1 MAGEHSPFEHSQWDG
16 WSGQRLMIT
25 DLGKI
30 NQPSPAHRSQFGGVS
45 NSTPKI
51 SIVIPILNEAITLD
65 AFLRN
70 LSQQQRKFEIILAD
84 GGSTDGTLEVLN
96 RFPGVKLIRSGGGR
110 GRQMNEGAREARGEI
125 LLFLHADTILLENA
139 LRKIEEA
146 LADSSVAAGS
156 FSLEFDHP
164 GRFFRILSIFGRI
177 NHPFF
182 TYGDQG
188 LFLRASTFRRIGG
201 FKEIPVMEDVEIQ
214 ERLRKIGAFIKL
226 KEPVFTSVRRYLRNG
241 PLRQHLITTG
251 VVLLYHLGVS
261 PLFLGR
267 QYYRNH
273 RQGESR

>member
-1 MAGEHSPFEHSQWDG
+1 
-16 WSGQRLMIT
+16 MIT
-25 DLGKI
+25 NVRKI
-30 NQPSPAHRSQFGGVS
+30 KQPSPAHRSQFGGAS

-51 SIVIPILNEAITLD
+51 SIVIPILNEAATLD

-84 GGSTDGTLEVLN
+84 GGSTDGTREVLK
-96 RFPGVKLIRSGGGR
+96 RFPGIKLVRSGEGR
-110 GRQMNEGAREARGEI
+110 GKQMNDGARQAQGEVF
-125 LLFLHADTILLENA
+125 LFLHADTTLPANA
-139 LRKIEEA
+139 FLKIEET

-164 GRFFRILSIFGRI
+164 ARFFRILSIFGRI

-188 LFLRASTFRRIGG
+188 LFLRANTFRRIGG

-214 ERLRKIGAFIKL
+214 ERLRKIGTFIKL
-226 KEPVFTSVRRYLRNG
+226 KEPVFTSARRYLRNG
-241 PLRQHLITTG
+241 PLRQHLIATG

-261 PLFLGR
+261 PHFLGGC
-267 QYYRNH
+267 YYRN
-273 RQGESR
+273 RGKGKIR